1 MIKMNMIN
9 KFFTLVVAIVFL
21 VSCGSEPKQAT
32 ETAPVEEVKEKPLE
46 VFDIRAVGNT
56 MAEMKYDVENITVK
70 EGSRI
75 KINLI
80 NEGVDIAM
88 QHNIL
93 FVNFGKRKDLA
104 AKAVQAG
111 GDKNYIPEDPNLIA
125 ASSMAQPGETVVLEF
140 DAPKKGN
147 YEFFCSYPGH
157 SQMMRG
163 YLFVK

>member
-1 MIKMNMIN
+1 MNMIN

-21 VSCGSEPKQAT
+21 ASCGSEPKQVT

-157 SQMMRG
+157 SSKMRG
-163 YLFVK
+163 YFFVK

>member
-1 MIKMNMIN
+1 MNMIN

-21 VSCGSEPKQAT
+21 ASCGSEPKQAT
-32 ETAPVEEVKEKPLE
+32 ETASVEEVKEKPLE

>member
-1 MIKMNMIN
+1 MNKIN
-9 KFFTLVVAIVFL
+9 KVVSLVVSLFLL
-21 VSCGSEPKQAT
+21 VSCGSEPKQAS
-32 ETAPVEEVKEKPLE
+32 ESSQIEDVKEKTLVE
-46 VFDIRAVGNT
+46 FNIRAVGNT

-75 KINLI
+75 KITLV
-80 NEGVDIAM
+80 NEGIDVAM

-93 FVNFGKRKDLA
+93 FVNFGKRKDVA

-125 ASSMAQPGETVVLEF
+125 ASDMAKPGQTVTLEF

>member
-1 MIKMNMIN
+1 MIN

-21 VSCGSEPKQAT
+21 ASCGSEPKQAT
-32 ETAPVEEVKEKPLE
+32 ETTPVEEVKEKPLE

>member
-1 MIKMNMIN
+1 MNMIN
-9 KFFTLVVAIVFL
+9 KFFTLAVTIVFL
-21 VSCGSEPKQAT
+21 ASCGSEPKQAT

>member
-1 MIKMNMIN
+1 MIN
-9 KFFTLVVAIVFL
+9 NIFTLVVALFFL
-21 VSCGSEPKQAT
+21 GSCVSEPKQTSEPTQA
-32 ETAPVEEVKEKPLE
+32 EEIKEKPLE
-46 VFDIRAVGNT
+46 EFTIRAVGNT

-70 EGSRI
+70 EGSKV
-75 KINLI
+75 KITLI
-80 NEGVDIAM
+80 NEGIDVAM

-93 FVNFGKRKDLA
+93 FVNFGKRKDIA

-111 GDKNYIPEDPNLIA
+111 ADKNYIPQDPNLIA
-125 ASSMAQPGETVVLEF
+125 ASDMAKPGETVVLEF

-157 SQMMRG
+157 SMMMRG

>member
-1 MIKMNMIN
+1 MNMIN

-21 VSCGSEPKQAT
+21 ASCGSEPKQAT

-75 KINLI
+75 KVNLI

-140 DAPKKGN
+140 DAPK
-147 YEFFCSYPGH
+147 
-157 SQMMRG
+157 RG
-163 YLFVK
+163 IMSFSVVTQDILK

>member
-1 MIKMNMIN
+1 MIN

-21 VSCGSEPKQAT
+21 ASCGSEPKQAI

-80 NEGVDIAM
+80 NEGIDIAM

-104 AKAVQAG
+104 AKAVQVG

>member
-1 MIKMNMIN
+1 MNMIN

-21 VSCGSEPKQAT
+21 ASCGSEPKQAT

-75 KINLI
+75 KVNLI

-157 SQMMRG
+157 SSKMRG
-163 YLFVK
+163 YFFVK

>member
-1 MIKMNMIN
+1 MKMIN
-9 KFFTLVVAIVFL
+9 NIFTLVVAIFFL
-21 VSCGSEPKQAT
+21 ASCGSEPKQTSEPTQA
-32 ETAPVEEVKEKPLE
+32 EEIKEKPLE
-46 VFDIRAVGNT
+46 EFTIRAVGNT

-70 EGSRI
+70 EGSKV
-75 KINLI
+75 KITLI
-80 NEGVDIAM
+80 NEGIDVAM

-111 GDKNYIPEDPNLIA
+111 GDKNYIPQDPNLIA
-125 ASSMAQPGETVVLEF
+125 ASDMAMPGETVVLEF

-157 SQMMRG
+157 SMMMRG

>member
-1 MIKMNMIN
+1 MNMIN

-21 VSCGSEPKQAT
+21 ASCGSEPKQAT

-56 MAEMKYDVENITVK
+56 MTEMKYDVENITVK

>member
-1 MIKMNMIN
+1 MIN
-9 KFFTLVVAIVFL
+9 NIFTLVVALFFL
-21 VSCGSEPKQAT
+21 ASCGSESKQTSEPTQA
-32 ETAPVEEVKEKPLE
+32 EEIKEKPLE
-46 VFDIRAVGNT
+46 EFTIRAVGNT

-70 EGSRI
+70 EGSKV
-75 KINLI
+75 KITLI
-80 NEGVDIAM
+80 NEGIDVAM

-111 GDKNYIPEDPNLIA
+111 ADKNYIPQDPNLIA
-125 ASSMAQPGETVVLEF
+125 ASDMAMPGETVVLEF

-157 SQMMRG
+157 SMMMRG

>member
-1 MIKMNMIN
+1 MNKIN
-9 KFFTLVVAIVFL
+9 KFFTLAISLFLL
-21 VSCGSEPKQAT
+21 VSCGSGSDSGSGSSQI
-32 ETAPVEEVKEKPLE
+32 EEVKEKTLVE
-46 VFDIRAVGNT
+46 FNIRAVGNT

-75 KINLI
+75 KITLV
-80 NEGVDIAM
+80 NEGIDVAM

-93 FVNFGKRKDLA
+93 FVNFGKRKDVA

-125 ASSMAQPGETVVLEF
+125 ASDMAKPGQTVTLEF

-157 SQMMRG
+157 SSKMRG
-163 YLFVK
+163 YFFVK

>member
-1 MIKMNMIN
+1 MNMIN

-21 VSCGSEPKQAT
+21 ASCGSEPQQAT
-32 ETAPVEEVKEKPLE
+32 ETATAEEVKEKPLE

>member
-1 MIKMNMIN
+1 MNMIN

-21 VSCGSEPKQAT
+21 ASCGSEPKQAT
-32 ETAPVEEVKEKPLE
+32 ETASVEEVKEKPLE

-56 MAEMKYDVENITVK
+56 RAEMKYDVENITVK

>member
-1 MIKMNMIN
+1 MNKIN
-9 KFFTLVVAIVFL
+9 KVVSLVVSLFLL
-21 VSCGSEPKQAT
+21 VSCGSEPKQSS
-32 ETAPVEEVKEKPLE
+32 ESSQIEDVKEKTLVE
-46 VFDIRAVGNT
+46 FNIRAVGNT

-75 KINLI
+75 KITLV
-80 NEGVDIAM
+80 NEGIDVAM

-93 FVNFGKRKDLA
+93 FVNFGKRKDVA

-125 ASSMAQPGETVVLEF
+125 ASDMAKPGQTVTLEF

>member
-1 MIKMNMIN
+1 MNMIN

-21 VSCGSEPKQAT
+21 ASCGSEPKQAT

-93 FVNFGKRKDLA
+93 FVNFGKRKDIA

-111 GDKNYIPEDPNLIA
+111 GDKNYIPKDPNLIA

>member
-1 MIKMNMIN
+1 MNMIN
-9 KFFTLVVAIVFL
+9 NIFTLVITLFL
-21 VSCGSEPKQAT
+21 LASCGSEPKQTT
-32 ETAPVEEVKEKPLE
+32 EPTQAEEIKVKPLQE
-46 VFDIRAVGNT
+46 FAIKAVGNT
-56 MAEMKYDVENITVK
+56 MAEMKYDVENITAK
-70 EGSRI
+70 EGSKI
-75 KINLI
+75 KITLI
-80 NEGVDIAM
+80 NEGIDVAM

-93 FVNFGKRKDLA
+93 FVNFGKRKEVA

-111 GDKNYIPEDPNLIA
+111 ADKNYIPEDPNLIA
-125 ASSMAQPGETVVLEF
+125 ASEMAQPGETVVLEF

>member
-1 MIKMNMIN
+1 MNMIN

-21 VSCGSEPKQAT
+21 ASCGSEPKQAT

>member
-1 MIKMNMIN
+1 MKMIN
-9 KFFTLVVAIVFL
+9 NIFTLVVAIFFL
-21 VSCGSEPKQAT
+21 ASCGSDHKQTSEPTQA
-32 ETAPVEEVKEKPLE
+32 EEIKEKPLE
-46 VFDIRAVGNT
+46 EFTIRAVGNT

-70 EGSRI
+70 EGSKV
-75 KINLI
+75 KITLI
-80 NEGVDIAM
+80 NEGIDVAM

-111 GDKNYIPEDPNLIA
+111 GDKNYIPQDPNLIA
-125 ASSMAQPGETVVLEF
+125 ASDMAKPGETVVLEF

-157 SQMMRG
+157 SMMMRG

>member
-1 MIKMNMIN
+1 MIN

-21 VSCGSEPKQAT
+21 ASCGSEPKQVT

-111 GDKNYIPEDPNLIA
+111 GDKNYIPVDPNLIA

>member
-1 MIKMNMIN
+1 MNKIN
-9 KFFTLVVAIVFL
+9 KVVSLVVSLFLL
-21 VSCGSEPKQAT
+21 VSCGSEPKQSS
-32 ETAPVEEVKEKPLE
+32 ESSQIEDVKEKTLVE
-46 VFDIRAVGNT
+46 FNIRAVGNT

-75 KINLI
+75 KITLV
-80 NEGVDIAM
+80 NEGIDVAM

-93 FVNFGKRKDLA
+93 FVNFGKRKDVA

-125 ASSMAQPGETVVLEF
+125 ASDMAKPGQTVTLKF

>member
-1 MIKMNMIN
+1 MKMIN
-9 KFFTLVVAIVFL
+9 NIFTLVIALFL
-21 VSCGSEPKQAT
+21 LASCGSEPKQTT
-32 ETAPVEEVKEKPLE
+32 EPIQAEEIKEKPLQE
-46 VFDIRAVGNT
+46 FAIRAVGNT
-56 MAEMKYDVENITVK
+56 MAEMKYDVENITAK
-70 EGSRI
+70 EGSKI
-75 KINLI
+75 KITLI
-80 NEGVDIAM
+80 NEGIDVAM

-93 FVNFGKRKDLA
+93 FVNFGKRKEVA

-111 GDKNYIPEDPNLIA
+111 ADKNYIPEDPNLIA
-125 ASSMAQPGETVVLEF
+125 ASEMAQPGDTVILEF

>member
-1 MIKMNMIN
+1 MIN

-21 VSCGSEPKQAT
+21 ASCGSEPKQAT

-104 AKAVQAG
+104 SKAVQAG

>member
-1 MIKMNMIN
+1 MNMIN

-21 VSCGSEPKQAT
+21 ASCGSEPKQAT
-32 ETAPVEEVKEKPLE
+32 ETVPVEEVKEKPLE